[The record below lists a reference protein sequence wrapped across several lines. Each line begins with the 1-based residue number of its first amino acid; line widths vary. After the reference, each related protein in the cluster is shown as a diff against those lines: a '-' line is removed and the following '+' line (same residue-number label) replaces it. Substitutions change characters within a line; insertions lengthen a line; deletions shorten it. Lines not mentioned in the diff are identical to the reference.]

1 MEDQRKTFGEAVNE
15 VFNDY
20 FNKSVE
26 YYEKIDKLLK
36 GDYLTT
42 SKVQRY
48 FIIGYAKAA
57 NLIDELIDLGFLK
70 ERNSKL
76 ESRINKEY
84 NNEIKKYIYEYLM
97 FDKK

>member
-1 MEDQRKTFGEAVNE
+1 MEDNRKTFGEAVNE

-26 YYEKIDKLLK
+26 YSEKIDKLLK
-36 GDYLTT
+36 EDYLTT

-57 NLIDELIDLGFLK
+57 ILIDELIDLGYLK

-76 ESRINKEY
+76 ESRIKKEFTE
-84 NNEIKKYIYEYLM
+84 EIKKYIYEYLI
-97 FDKK
+97 FSKK